1 MLNKVKLVIA
11 TSIALVGGVAG
22 FAAADR
28 GGDDHGAM
36 KEKFDTNKDGKL
48 DDAERAKAREA
59 FGAMREAKKK
69 EMLATFDTNKNG
81 TLEDAEKQAMH
92 DARAQERF
100 TALDTNRDGK
110 LTIEEFKA
118 GMKDR
123 DHDHGQGRMGRGK
136 HRGMGPGH

>member
-1 MLNKVKLVIA
+1 MLNKMKLVIA

-22 FAAADR
+22 LAAA
-28 GGDDHGAM
+28 GGRDHGAM

-48 DDAERAKAREA
+48 DDAERAKAKEA

-69 EMLATFDTNKNG
+69 EMLARFDTNKNG

-92 DARAQERF
+92 DARTQERF
-100 TALDTNRDGK
+100 AALDTNRDGK

-118 GMKDR
+118 GATDPG
-123 DHDHGQGRMGRGK
+123 HGQGRRGHGK
-136 HRGMGPGH
+136 HRGMGGGH